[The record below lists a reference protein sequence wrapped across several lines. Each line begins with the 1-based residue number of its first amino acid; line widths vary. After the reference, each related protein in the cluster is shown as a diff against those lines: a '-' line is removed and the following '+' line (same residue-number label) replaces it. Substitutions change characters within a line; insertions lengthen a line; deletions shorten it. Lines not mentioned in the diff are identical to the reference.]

1 MFIIF
6 YFRVTG
12 LKNLKHIKLRF
23 QLQTQIQKI
32 KLHFDVLT

>member
-12 LKNLKHIKLRF
+12 SKNLKHIKLRF